1 MYEKYTYEYLLKR
14 ALDNV
19 PSDVDKRQGS
29 IIYDALAPTC
39 AELAQMYIELDSIL
53 NNFNVQTAF
62 DKYALIRIAE
72 MGIDRKEAT
81 PAVVLAQMYG
91 NFQLEKNSR
100 FNCDSLNYYYTG
112 EKQENYYKLKCE
124 TPGATG
130 NIETGSLTPIEN
142 IKGLEK
148 ADIVK
153 VFEYGTDIEDMAE
166 LKKRYYS
173 KLRNP
178 STSGNKYDYINWTME
193 VNGVG
198 ACKVFPLANGAGTVK
213 IVICNSEKSTAP
225 ESLINDVKKHIEA
238 LRPIGA
244 TVYVASAEMKKIN
257 INANVSISNNVT
269 LQNVQDTFKQKVKQY
284 FDDFSFDIN
293 KVSLSKI
300 QNLLFDTNGVE
311 DYENVKLNNTA
322 GSIMLKDIEI
332 PAVGNISLGVMQ

>member
-39 AELAQMYIELDSIL
+39 AELAQIYIELDSIL

-62 DKYALIRIAE
+62 DKYALMRISE
-72 MGIDRKEAT
+72 MGIERKKAT
-81 PAVVLAQMYG
+81 PAIVLAQMYG
-91 NFQLEKNSR
+91 SFELKKDSR
-100 FNCDSLNYYYTG
+100 FNCDSLNYYYIG

-124 TPGATG
+124 TSGTIG

-142 IKGLEK
+142 IKGLER
-148 ADIVK
+148 ADIIG
-153 VFEYGTDIEDMAE
+153 VFEYGTDIEDIEE

-178 STSGNKYDYINWTME
+178 LTSGNKYDYMNWTME

-225 ESLINDVKKHIEA
+225 ESLINDVKNHIET

-244 TVYVASAEMKKIN
+244 AVYVVSAEMKKIN
-257 INANVSISNNVT
+257 INANVNISSNAI
-269 LQNVQDTFKQKVKQY
+269 LQNVQDSFKQKVKKY
-284 FDDFSFDIN
+284 FDDFSFDTSR
-293 KVSLSKI
+293 VSLSKI
-300 QNLLFDTNGVE
+300 QNLLFDTDGVE

-322 GSIMLKDIEI
+322 ASIILKDIEI
-332 PAVGNISLGVMQ
+332 PAIGNILLGVMQ

>member
-39 AELAQMYIELDSIL
+39 AELAQVYIELDSIL

-62 DKYALIRIAE
+62 DKYALMRISE
-72 MGIDRKEAT
+72 MGIERKKAT

-91 NFQLEKNSR
+91 SFELKKDSR
-100 FNCDSLNYYYTG
+100 FNYDSLNYYYTG

-124 TPGATG
+124 TSGTIG

-142 IKGLEK
+142 IRGLER
-148 ADIVK
+148 ADIVG
-153 VFEYGTDIEDMAE
+153 VSEYGTDIEDIEE

-178 STSGNKYDYINWTME
+178 LTSGNKYDYMNWTME

-225 ESLINDVKKHIEA
+225 ESLINDVKNHIET

-244 TVYVASAEMKKIN
+244 AVYVVSAEMKKIN
-257 INANVSISNNVT
+257 INANVSISSNAI
-269 LQNVQDTFKQKVKQY
+269 LQNVQDNFKQKVKKY
-284 FDDFSFDIN
+284 FDDFSFDTSR
-293 KVSLSKI
+293 VSLSKI

-311 DYENVKLNNTA
+311 DYENVKLNNSAT
-322 GSIMLKDIEI
+322 SIILKDIEI
-332 PAVGNISLGVMQ
+332 PTIGNISLGVMQ